1 LAVFDVPRKI
11 IGFAPFP
18 GDAEEI
24 MDQTASLARARS
36 NGLTIVA
43 IFALL
48 GLALSLWAIG
58 EDLINF
64 NYLADA
70 LQVF

>member
-1 LAVFDVPRKI
+1 MRRKSS
-11 IGFAPFP
+11 P
-18 GDAEEI
+18 GDAEE
-24 MDQTASLARARS
+24 MMYQSASLARASS
-36 NGLTIVA
+36 NGFTVVA

-58 EDLINF
+58 EDLIDAD
-64 NYLADA
+64 YLADA